1 MSGEPN
7 WMAVAIVVAVAIVGL
22 VGWIIWRKGQPFAQ
36 GDVFRA
42 SRLARHNHLFP
53 IQVLITPNSVVQHI
67 PRWIGKQ
74 EETVHMA
81 HIASVKVNTHLMLSD
96 VVIETSGGSDS
107 IRCHGHHK
115 GDAIRM
121 KALIEQYQTAYY
133 RAGQLQTHPQAPI
146 PAPPQ
151 T

>member
-1 MSGEPN
+1 
-7 WMAVAIVVAVAIVGL
+7 MAVVIVVAVAIVGL
-22 VGWIIWRKGQPFAQ
+22 IGWIIWRKGQPFAQ

-42 SRLARHNHLFP
+42 SRMASHNHLFP
-53 IQVLITPNSVVQHI
+53 IQVLITSTSVVQHV

-96 VVIETSGGSDS
+96 VLIETSGGSDS

-115 GDAIRM
+115 GDAVRM
-121 KALIEQYQTAYY
+121 KELIEQYQTAYY
-133 RAGQLQTHPQAPI
+133 RSHQPQNPAQAPS
-146 PAPPQ
+146 PVQAQ
-151 T
+151 N